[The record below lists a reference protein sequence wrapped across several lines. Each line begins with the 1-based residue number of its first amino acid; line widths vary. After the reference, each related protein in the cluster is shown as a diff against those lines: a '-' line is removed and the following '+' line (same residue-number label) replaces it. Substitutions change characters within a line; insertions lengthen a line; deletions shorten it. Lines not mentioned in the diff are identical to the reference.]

1 MNAGKTL
8 DPLGESPESGEAVK
22 AAVDVSVVVPVVRA
36 DSRLREVVEGLGEQ
50 LESRGQSYE
59 FILVF
64 DGVSGR
70 AFAEAGE
77 LVGED
82 PERVHRIRFQQP
94 FGESACLAKALEITT
109 GEVLVTS
116 PEYLQIE
123 PEDIGLLLDELDAG
137 CDLVAPVRH
146 PRVDAFLNKV
156 QSWAFNLLM
165 RRVLRAPMHD
175 LNCCF
180 RAMRREVLDDV
191 TLYGDVY
198 RFLPAIVH
206 RTGFQVREVRVR
218 HRAEF
223 GGVGLFGVGVYIRR
237 FIDLVGVAFL
247 SRYTLRPL
255 RFFGAVGGVLALIGG
270 VVTTGLVV
278 QRLIIQD
285 MALYQRPLF
294 LLGLLLFVLGVQVIG
309 FGLVGEIIIYTQA
322 RNLREYRIE
331 RIYE

>member
-1 MNAGKTL
+1 MNVKKTL
-8 DPLGESPESGEAVK
+8 DPPGESPESGEVLR
-22 AAVDVSVVVPVVRA
+22 AVDVSVVVPVVRA
-36 DSRLREVVEGLGEQ
+36 DCRLREVVEGLGEQ
-50 LESRGQSYE
+50 LKSRGQSYE

-70 AFAEAGE
+70 ASAEAEE

-82 PERVHRIRFQQP
+82 PERVHCIRFQQP
-94 FGESACLAKALEITT
+94 FGESACLAKALEIAV

-146 PRVDAFLNKV
+146 PRVDAFLNKI

-198 RFLPAIVH
+198 RFLPAIAH
-206 RTGFQVREVRVR
+206 RTGFLVKEVRVR

-223 GGVGLFGVGVYIRR
+223 GGEGLFGVGVYARR
-237 FIDLVGVAFL
+237 FIDLIGVAFL

-255 RFFGAVGGVLALIGG
+255 RFFGAVGGTLALIGG
-270 VVTTGLVV
+270 VITTGLIV

-285 MALYQRPLF
+285 TALYQRPLF

-322 RNLREYRIE
+322 KNLREYRIE
-331 RIYE
+331 KIYE

>member
-1 MNAGKTL
+1 VSAEMMSGQA
-8 DPLGESPESGEAVK
+8 GEAPDK
-22 AAVDVSVVVPVVRA
+22 SRAPEGPLDVSVVVPVVRA

-50 LESRGQSYE
+50 LEQRGCSYE

-64 DGVSGR
+64 DGVSGK
-70 AFAEAGE
+70 ASTDAEQ
-77 LVGED
+77 LVVEHPGSI
-82 PERVHRIRFQQP
+82 RCIRFQQP
-94 FGESACLAKALEITT
+94 FGESACLAKALEFTR
-109 GEVLVTS
+109 GKVLVTS
-116 PEYLQIE
+116 PAYLQIE
-123 PEDIGLLLDELDAG
+123 AGDIGLLLDEMEGG

-165 RRVLRAPMHD
+165 RKVLRAPMHD

-198 RFLPAIVH
+198 RFLPAIAH
-206 RTGFQVREVRVR
+206 RTGFLVKEVHVR

-223 GGVGLFGVGVYIRR
+223 GGEGLFGVGVYVRR
-237 FIDLVGVAFL
+237 FIDLIGVAFL

-255 RFFGAVGGVLALIGG
+255 RFFGAVGGALALIGG
-270 VVTTGLVV
+270 VITAGLIV

-285 MALYQRPLF
+285 TALYQRPLF

-322 RNLREYRIE
+322 KNLREYRIE
-331 RIYE
+331 KIYE

>member
-1 MNAGKTL
+1 MTVGSSG
-8 DPLGESPESGEAVK
+8 DVPESGEVQR
-22 AAVDVSVVVPVVRA
+22 AAVDISVVVPVVRA
-36 DSRLREVVEGLGEQ
+36 ESRLREVVEGLGEH
-50 LESRGQSYE
+50 LTRRGQSYE

-64 DGVSGR
+64 DGVSGG
-70 AFAEAGE
+70 ALAEAEE

-82 PERVHRIRFQQP
+82 PERIRCIRFQQP
-94 FGESACLAKALEITT
+94 FGESACLAKALEIAV

-116 PEYLQIE
+116 PDYLQIE

-137 CDLVAPVRH
+137 CDLAAPVRD
-146 PRVDAFLNKV
+146 PRVDAFLNRV
-156 QSWAFNLLM
+156 QSWAFNLVM

-180 RAMRREVLDDV
+180 RAMRREVLEDV

-206 RTGFQVREVRVR
+206 RTGFRVKEVNVR

-223 GGVGLFGVGVYIRR
+223 GGVGLFGVGVYVRR
-237 FIDLVGVAFL
+237 FIDLIGVAFL

-255 RFFGAVGGVLALIGG
+255 RFFGAVGGVLALVGG
-270 VVTTGLVV
+270 TVTTGLIV
-278 QRLIIQD
+278 QRLIIPD
-285 MALYQRPLF
+285 TVLYQRPLF
-294 LLGLLLFVLGVQVIG
+294 LLGLLFFVLGVQVIG

-331 RIYE
+331 KIYE